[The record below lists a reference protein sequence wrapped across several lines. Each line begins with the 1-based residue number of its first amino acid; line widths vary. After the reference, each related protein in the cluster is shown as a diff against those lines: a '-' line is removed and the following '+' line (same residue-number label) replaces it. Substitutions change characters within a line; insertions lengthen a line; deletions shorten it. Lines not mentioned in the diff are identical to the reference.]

1 MQSFGSSSLA
11 APSIDTLEKV
21 QNNIFA
27 YYSMILTVSVSNI
40 LSLKSTWE
48 TDLKVTF
55 TETEWR
61 RIIVDVNKMSREV

>member
-27 YYSMILTVSVSNI
+27 YYSILTVSVSNI

-61 RIIVDVNKMSREV
+61 GILVDVNKMSREV